1 MLATNLGRS
10 GARRAIAK
18 KTLKKLQSR
27 IGGVICGQKLIPL
40 SDAFG
45 EMIDPPL
52 SAPLFRTWYALLLE
66 PNREERSARMLTRL
80 GWVCYWPTYVKQRR
94 LAGPARARKARLCP
108 VVHGMLFIPEDYV
121 DAPRRAEIFD
131 LAHVRG
137 FVHST
142 GNRPAR
148 LTKADIEKIRR
159 MEADLNL
166 PPLVAKVIHFKPGQ
180 EVKFGNPY
188 YAAFWGTG
196 IVLGLASRGRI
207 SIEVKK
213 LFGHP
218 TKVTVPASEL
228 EAM

>member
-1 MLATNLGRS
+1 MLNLGRS
-10 GARRAIAK
+10 GLRRAIAK
-18 KTLKKLQSR
+18 KALKKLQSR

-45 EMIDPPL
+45 EMIRPPL
-52 SAPLFRTWYALLLE
+52 TTPLFSTWYALLLE
-66 PNREERSARMLTRL
+66 PNREERSARMLTQL
-80 GWVCYWPTYVKQRR
+80 GWVPYWPTYVKQRR
-94 LAGPARARKARLCP
+94 LAGRRARKGRLCS
-108 VVHGMLFIPEDYV
+108 VVHGMLFIPEEYV

-137 FVHST
+137 FMHAS

-148 LTKADIEKIRR
+148 LSKAVIESIRR

-166 PPLVAKVIHFKPGQ
+166 PPIVANMIHFKLGQ

-196 IVLGLASRGRI
+196 IVLGLANRGRI